1 MTPQSPAS
9 LIRNNAEQAIT
20 LLKDII
26 RTTNL
31 LTVTPE
37 QVSKN
42 LRRILNDKT
51 QALELLRQ
59 GLEDCP
65 IGLKAS
71 RQVRMSKLSEDIKL
85 IVLEL
90 NEVENA

>member
-1 MTPQSPAS
+1 MSPTTPAS
-9 LIRNNAEQAIT
+9 QIRHQAEEAIT

-31 LTVTPE
+31 LTVTPQ

-42 LRRILNDKT
+42 LRRVLTDKT

-71 RQVRMSKLSEDIKL
+71 RQVRMANLSDDIKL
-85 IVLEL
+85 IVMEL